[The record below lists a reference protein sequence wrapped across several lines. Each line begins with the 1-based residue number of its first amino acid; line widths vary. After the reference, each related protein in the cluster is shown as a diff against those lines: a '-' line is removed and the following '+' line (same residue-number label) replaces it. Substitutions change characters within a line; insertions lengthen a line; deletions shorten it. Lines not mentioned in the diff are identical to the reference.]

1 MTRVN
6 KALYSSFEYK
16 SGKLVVM
23 TANDII
29 TLPDP
34 RLREK
39 SKRIG
44 HVDLEIEKLAQD
56 MIEASLQWEDTR
68 AHEFCA
74 ALAAVQ
80 VGELYRVVVVRDD
93 FEDKT
98 NRSFGVY
105 INPEIVKFE
114 GDPVE
119 ELEGCLSVKDLYGAV
134 KRYPKVKVKALNL
147 KGEAIRLTATDFLA
161 RVFQHEI
168 DHTNGIV
175 FVDHVDDA
183 RKLYHLEAD
192 GSFSKIDPLNA
203 TLR

>member
-1 MTRVN
+1 MN
-6 KALYSSFEYK
+6 AQ
-16 SGKLVVM
+16 
-23 TANDII
+23 NII
-29 TLPDP
+29 TLPDL

-39 SKRIG
+39 SRRIG
-44 HVDLEIEKLAQD
+44 HVDSEIVTLAQN
-56 MIEASLQWEDTR
+56 MISASLEWEDGR

-93 FEDKT
+93 FDDKT

-114 GDPVE
+114 GEPVE
-119 ELEGCLSVKDLYGAV
+119 ELEGCLSVKDMYGAV
-134 KRYPKVKVKALNL
+134 KRYPKVKVKAINL
-147 KGEAIRLTATDFLA
+147 EGEAIRLTATDFLA

-192 GSFSKIDPLNA
+192 GSFTKIDPINA
-203 TLR
+203 TLS